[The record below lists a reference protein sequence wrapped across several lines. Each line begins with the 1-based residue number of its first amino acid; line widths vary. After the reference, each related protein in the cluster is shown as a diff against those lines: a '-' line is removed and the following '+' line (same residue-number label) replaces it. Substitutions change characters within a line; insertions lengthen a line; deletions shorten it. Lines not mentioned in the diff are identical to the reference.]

1 MRAKE
6 LFEKLN
12 HYNDGTRT
20 LFESIAVPEVN
31 QALIDW
37 NKHQHNGVLIGGC
50 ALSFYVRPRTTM
62 DVDVLF
68 LTDDSIPKEVSGF
81 KRTRPSAFQH
91 NKTHVEIELVTSLLI
106 GISQEL
112 TQKVFD
118 TAMIS
123 DNVKIA
129 SPSALV
135 ALKLHRFN
143 RQDQADIEELMNHYN
158 IDLQDWPL
166 SEKAK
171 AHYEKVLTW

>member
-1 MRAKE
+1 
-6 LFEKLN
+6 
-12 HYNDGTRT
+12 
-20 LFESIAVPEVN
+20 
-31 QALIDW
+31 
-37 NKHQHNGVLIGGC
+37 
-50 ALSFYVRPRTTM
+50 M